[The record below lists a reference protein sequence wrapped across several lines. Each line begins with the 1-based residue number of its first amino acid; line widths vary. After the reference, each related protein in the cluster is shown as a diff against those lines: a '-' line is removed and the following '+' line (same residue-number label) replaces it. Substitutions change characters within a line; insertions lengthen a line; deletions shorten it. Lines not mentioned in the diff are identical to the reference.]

1 MKIRKIRTKL
11 LLNFLGVGI
20 VPLLFLS
27 YLGFWFA
34 EDLLKDKN
42 FEQLNAIRESKK
54 QTIEEY
60 FQLVRNEIQYLSEN
74 QTIINA
80 MKEFKEAFHTPT
92 SLSLSEADKAKLNEF
107 YEKQI
112 FQQLGNSIKNIP
124 KNRLIPQD
132 SIGIFFQRHYL
143 KNIPSER
150 KGHPYHQVHDKYH
163 LDIKEF
169 LKKFKY
175 YDILLIDNET
185 GHIIYSVD
193 KEIDFA
199 TSLKTGQF
207 AQTNIAK
214 VYQEVKQAR
223 EPGFVKT
230 YDFEQ
235 YAPSGMKPSMFIG
248 APIFDGKKNVGSLI
262 FELSTAQIDY
272 TMTNNRKWKQI
283 GLGETGESFILGRE
297 GKMRSDARA
306 FLEDPTTFFAQLI
319 ESKTD
324 ARDIANMKQ
333 FRSSILFYTIAN
345 EATKDAALQRSG
357 TKLVKDQQG
366 KEMLVS
372 YTPLRLPDLDWYLIT
387 QVNETEVMAPLNK
400 LKSRVYSGILILLL
414 AIVGITLFLSRNLSK
429 PIKHLQ
435 EATEKIKEGSF
446 DKEIKVNS
454 HDEIGKLAQS
464 FNQMAHTIQEKNTKL
479 NQEHQKLEESKQE
492 LEARQWLSNGVI
504 EFLPILQ
511 RADNNI
517 KAMADEILTHL
528 TRYAN
533 AVQSAIYEAKEATDS
548 NDKSS
553 EKQVYLELLA
563 HRAHNKRFKTENK
576 IELGEGLVGTCAKNK
591 EILQLTPKEDEYDII
606 TSATFQAKPSTL
618 LLVPLLN
625 NQRLVGVLEITF
637 LRKVSENDLAFI
649 ERISERI
656 GSAMFNMKADLLMQ
670 NLLQEVQAQN
680 AKLSE
685 KEEILRKN
693 SEELKDLNDSLEERV
708 KAATQDIQEKNQRLL
723 TQEEELRQNLEE
735 LNTLN
740 ESLDHKVEERTKELI
755 LKEEALQKN
764 LDSLKAS
771 QLEHHKLMLMLE
783 NTDNF
788 VVLTSIEGNV
798 VYLNKAARTM
808 QALGPE
814 DTIEHLSLMDFK
826 AADNNIDLVNEIM
839 PIVAQRGFWKG
850 ELKQKH
856 EGEGILIDVEAS
868 IFPVVDFNTQ
878 EWICFAMIQRDI
890 TEQKAAQNKL
900 LLQEE
905 ELRQNAEE
913 LQTLNESLEQRIDV
927 ATQDIQQKNQRL
939 LAQEEELRQN
949 IEELNSL
956 NESLDDKVAKRTQ
969 ELVDKE
975 RLLEKNLAE
984 LRDAQIE
991 QQKLAAMVENSDDMI
1006 TMMGFDGKAV
1016 YMNRQAR
1023 KIWGVDEDTDI
1034 TQLMID
1040 DFDIKNTKGE
1050 DVNLYSEIFP
1060 TVVEQGFWMG
1070 EFIQATPQEE
1080 KPIHVDTKM
1089 FTVIDETTQEPV
1101 CIAAIQRDIT
1111 GRKKAETRIRR
1122 ALAESKRSREMI
1134 QAVIDATPDWIFV
1147 KDRNYKYILCN
1158 RSFARAF
1165 NRTKKQVI
1173 GEDDYTLGFTKEII
1187 EGNEEKGLK
1196 GFREDDRRVLEYE
1209 HFIHNTND
1217 PGIQINGD
1225 LRYFDTQK
1233 LPLFDSTGGVYAVL
1247 AIARDFTD
1255 RKIFEDKLKTYNRE
1269 VTQQQQNIQASIN
1282 YAKRIQNA
1290 LLPKKSHI
1298 EESFPNSFILFK
1310 PRDIVSGD
1318 FYWYGKVES
1327 KPVYEEV
1334 SNFEGVEKVFKGFTN
1349 EKILISAVDCTGHG
1363 VPGAFMSLIGND
1375 ILNEVVIQNEVTDP
1389 EAILL
1394 ELHEGVRK
1402 MLKQRDTDMQDGMD
1416 MALCTFDL
1424 EERTLEFSGAK
1435 NPLVYIQDGQLYEIK
1450 GSKHPIGG
1458 RDRRANRSYQT
1469 HTIDISKPTTV
1480 YIYSDGYQD
1489 QFGGK
1494 EGRKFMKKRLRQLFL
1509 QIHQKPMQEQ
1519 KQILEETFEQ
1529 WISDGNE
1536 KQIDDVLVIGLQ
1548 V

>member
-1 MKIRKIRTKL
+1 MKIKKIRTKL

-42 FEQLNAIRESKK
+42 FEQLNAIRESKR

-80 MKEFKEAFHTPT
+80 MQEFKAAFHSPT
-92 SLSLSEADKAKLNEF
+92 SLTLTEADKAKLNEF
-107 YEKQI
+107 YENRI
-112 FQQLGNSIKNIP
+112 FRQLGNSIKNIP
-124 KNRLIPQD
+124 RNRLIPQD
-132 SIGIFFQRHYL
+132 SIGMFFQRHYL

-150 KGHPYHQVHDKYH
+150 KGHPYHEVHDRYH

-169 LKKFKY
+169 LNKFKY

-248 APIFDGKKNVGSLI
+248 APIFDGKKNIGSLI

-306 FLEDPTTFFAQLI
+306 FLEDPTTFFARLEQ
-319 ESKTD
+319 SKTD
-324 ARDIANMKQ
+324 ARDLANMKQ
-333 FRSSILFYTIAN
+333 FRSSILFYTIEN
-345 EATKDAALQRSG
+345 EATKDAALQRAG
-357 TKLVKDQQG
+357 TKLIKNQQG

-372 YTPLRLPDLDWYLIT
+372 YAPLRLPDLDWYLMT
-387 QVNETEVMAPLNK
+387 QVNEAEVMAPLNK
-400 LKSRVYSGILILLL
+400 LKAKVYTGILILLL
-414 AIVGITLFLSRNLSK
+414 AIVGTTLFLSRNLSK
-429 PIKHLQ
+429 PIKNLQ
-435 EATEKIKEGSF
+435 KATEKIKEGSF
-446 DKEIKVNS
+446 DEEIKVHS
-454 HDEIGKLAQS
+454 YDEIGKLAQS
-464 FNQMAHTIQEKNTKL
+464 FNQMAHTIREKNTKL
-479 NQEHQKLEESKQE
+479 NLEHQKLESSKQE

-504 EFLPILQ
+504 EFLPLLQ
-511 RADNNI
+511 RTDNDI
-517 KAMADEILTHL
+517 KAMTDDILTHL

-533 AVQSAIYEAKEATDS
+533 AVQSAIYEAKETNA
-548 NDKSS
+548 S
-553 EKQVYLELLA
+553 EGEKKVYLELLA
-563 HRAHNKRFKTENK
+563 HRAHNKKFRTEEK
-576 IELGEGLVGTCAKNK
+576 IQLGEGLVGTCAKNK
-591 EILQLTPKEDEYDII
+591 EILQLTPKEEEYDII
-606 TSATFQAKPSTL
+606 SSATFQAKPSTL

-637 LRKVSENDLAFI
+637 LRKISENDLAFI
-649 ERISERI
+649 ERISERV
-656 GSAMFNMKADLLMQ
+656 GLAMFNMKADLLMQ

-693 SEELKDLNDSLEERV
+693 SEELKNLNDSLEERV
-708 KAATQDIQEKNQRLL
+708 EAATQDIQEKNQRLL

-735 LNTLN
+735 LNALN
-740 ESLDHKVEERTKELI
+740 ESLDLKVEERTKELRE
-755 LKEEALQKN
+755 KEIVLQQN

-771 QLEHHKLMLMLE
+771 QLEQHKLMLMLE
-783 NTDNF
+783 NSDNF
-788 VVLTSIEGNV
+788 VILTSIEGQV
-798 VYLNKAARTM
+798 MYLNKAARAM

-814 DTIEHLSLMDFK
+814 DAIEHLSLMDFK
-826 AADNNIDLVNEIM
+826 AVDNNIDLASEIM

-850 ELKQKH
+850 ELKQMH
-856 EGEGILIDVEAS
+856 EGEGMLMDVEAS
-868 IFPVVDFNTQ
+868 IFPVIDVDTQ

-900 LLQEE
+900 IQQEE

-913 LQTLNESLEQRIDV
+913 LQTLNESLEQRIDE

-939 LAQEEELRQN
+939 LAHEEELRQN
-949 IEELNSL
+949 IEELNTL
-956 NESLDDKVAKRTQ
+956 NESLDEKVAERTQ

-975 RLLEKNLAE
+975 RLLEKKLSE
-984 LRDAQIE
+984 LREAQIE
-991 QQKLAAMVENSDDMI
+991 QQKLAAMVDNSDDMI

-1016 YMNRQAR
+1016 YMNRQAK
-1023 KIWGVDEDTDI
+1023 KIWGIDEDVDI
-1034 TQLMID
+1034 TQLIID

-1070 EFIQATPQEE
+1070 EFIQSTPQETR
-1080 KPIHVDTKM
+1080 PIHVDTKM

-1111 GRKKAETRIRR
+1111 GRKKAEDRIRR

-1173 GEDDYTLGFTKEII
+1173 GEDDYTLGFAKEII
-1187 EGNEEKGLK
+1187 EGNEEKGLR
-1196 GFREDDRRVLEYE
+1196 GFREDDRRVLQYE

-1318 FYWYGKVES
+1318 FYWFGKVES
-1327 KPVYEEV
+1327 KPIYEEV
-1334 SNFEGVEKVFKGFTN
+1334 SSFEGVEKVFKGFTN

-1375 ILNEVVIQNEVTDP
+1375 VLNEVVTQHEITDP
-1389 EAILL
+1389 DKVLL
-1394 ELHEGVRK
+1394 ELHKGVRK
-1402 MLKQRDTDMQDGMD
+1402 MLKQRENDMQDGMD

-1424 EERTLEFSGAK
+1424 EERILEFAGAK
-1435 NPLVYIQDGQLYEIK
+1435 NPLVYIQDGQLHEIK

-1458 RDRRANRSYQT
+1458 RDQRANRAYQK

-1480 YIYSDGYQD
+1480 YIYTDGYQD

-1519 KQILEETFEQ
+1519 KQILAETFQQ
-1529 WISDGNE
+1529 WITDGGE
-1536 KQIDDVLVIGLQ
+1536 RQIDDVLVIGIQ